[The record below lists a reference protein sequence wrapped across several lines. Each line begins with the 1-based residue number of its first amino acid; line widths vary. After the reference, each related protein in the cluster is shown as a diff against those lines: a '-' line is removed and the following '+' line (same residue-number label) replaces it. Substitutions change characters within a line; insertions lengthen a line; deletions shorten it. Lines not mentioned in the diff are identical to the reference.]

1 MHRLLDGSA
10 PVVSVCAPVGYGK
23 TTLLTQYA
31 TASGRPVAWISLDAA
46 DDDPALLLLEIAT
59 ALDPIVPIDG
69 RVFRLLTAAGLDAP
83 TTVAPILL
91 NAIAAGPDVALLV
104 DDLQLVSEPASLG
117 VLSFISE
124 HLPVGSR
131 LVVASREALPLPLGR
146 LRARGLVLEL
156 GPGDLALDRSEAK
169 ALLDEAGSH
178 LEQDAFEALFERM
191 EGWAAGFY
199 LAALSL
205 REATDRNSTAR
216 EFAGDDRDVV
226 DYFASEVF
234 DRQPSE
240 RLSFLLRTSILD
252 RFTAPLCDAVL
263 RRHDSAQIIDELERS
278 NFFLVPLDHRRD
290 WYRYHHLFSS
300 LLRAELARREPRLEW
315 TLRRRASVWHEQQG
329 TIAEA
334 VEHALAAGDWRRAAE
349 LYATHARLLMVAGRQ
364 ATLRRWL
371 EAFPDEAVADFAPL
385 AIAAAW
391 VTGQLGEREQARRY
405 LALAEGATYE
415 GPLPLG
421 ESSLESAVA
430 LLRAMQ
436 AWEGVSQM
444 RSHAETAYRLE
455 SPGTVAHGMAALALG
470 ASHALAG
477 RPDDAAA
484 LLEETASLGEAVA
497 NQAIIAQGL
506 LALIALD
513 DGRQEEAEA
522 RLGDGLAIVERLGL
536 EDYQAATPI
545 FAGLACLQVARG
557 HDDEARVSLDRCI
570 FLLPRTTALPWW
582 QIQLLVLTGRVAT
595 TLGDVG
601 RAGSLLEQAR
611 RHLGRYPDAGILPR
625 LLAKEERALEAAR
638 GGAGKL
644 LEPLTEA
651 EQRVLELLPTHLTV
665 AQIGASLYLS
675 RNTIKGHL
683 KAVYRKLDV
692 ASRAEAVARARTLR
706 LLPPTP

>member
-1 MHRLLDGSA
+1 
-10 PVVSVCAPVGYGK
+10 
-23 TTLLTQYA
+23 
-31 TASGRPVAWISLDAA
+31 
-46 DDDPALLLLEIAT
+46 
-59 ALDPIVPIDG
+59 
-69 RVFRLLTAAGLDAP
+69 
-83 TTVAPILL
+83 
-91 NAIAAGPDVALLV
+91 
-104 DDLQLVSEPASLG
+104 
-117 VLSFISE
+117 
-124 HLPVGSR
+124 
-131 LVVASREALPLPLGR
+131 
-146 LRARGLVLEL
+146 
-156 GPGDLALDRSEAK
+156 
-169 ALLDEAGSH
+169 
-178 LEQDAFEALFERM
+178 
-191 EGWAAGFY
+191 
-199 LAALSL
+199 
-205 REATDRNSTAR
+205 
-216 EFAGDDRDVV
+216 
-226 DYFASEVF
+226 
-234 DRQPSE
+234 
-240 RLSFLLRTSILD
+240 
-252 RFTAPLCDAVL
+252 
-263 RRHDSAQIIDELERS
+263 
-278 NFFLVPLDHRRD
+278 
-290 WYRYHHLFSS
+290 
-300 LLRAELARREPRLEW
+300 
-315 TLRRRASVWHEQQG
+315 
-329 TIAEA
+329 
-334 VEHALAAGDWRRAAE
+334 
-349 LYATHARLLMVAGRQ
+349 
-364 ATLRRWL
+364 
-371 EAFPDEAVADFAPL
+371 
-385 AIAAAW
+385 
-391 VTGQLGEREQARRY
+391 
-405 LALAEGATYE
+405 
-415 GPLPLG
+415 
-421 ESSLESAVA
+421 
-430 LLRAMQ
+430 MQ

-570 FLLPRTTALPWW
+570 LLLPRTTALPWW

-706 LLPPTP
+706 LLPATP